1 MRCNKFGDRLLFLF
15 SFRRRRRR
23 GPRQEKG
30 DSDPVESPFVNA
42 LIVTIVVLL
51 FRLLERAAVRAPV
64 NAESCVFLHA
74 EAAAML
80 TPAREVLDFDL
91 KTGDAVAFGA
101 FGFFF
106 FSHLVISPLLP

>member
-1 MRCNKFGDRLLFLF
+1 VQQVWRPLTFFVQLSEETKV
-15 SFRRRRRR
+15 
-23 GPRQEKG
+23 QTQTKKG

-64 NAESCVFLHA
+64 NAESCVLLHA

-106 FSHLVISPLLP
+106 FSHLVVSPLLP